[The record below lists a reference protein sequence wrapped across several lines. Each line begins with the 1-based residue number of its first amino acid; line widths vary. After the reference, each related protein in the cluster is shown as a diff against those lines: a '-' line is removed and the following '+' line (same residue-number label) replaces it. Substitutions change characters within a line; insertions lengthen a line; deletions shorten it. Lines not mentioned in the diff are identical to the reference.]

1 MSHIVQ
7 FEMSKLGANKNK
19 PSSKD
24 LMMLAELFVCEPK
37 QCHACQPRKAQMSGA
52 KIQTRMTDRHRALRE
67 AQMAQRMTKKQV
79 PDGVRSMSESALVGA
94 PSVESPTSLMSM
106 SRVAPS
112 VTESFSPSEESPL
125 VSRRPAPPSVQRRPW
140 ALPACTPPYAPARAP
155 RPTARVPSSSPHCPK
170 FIAAMDALDK
180 GGNTMGTLSRE
191 VVLFGVFFLTSGH

>member
-1 MSHIVQ
+1 
-7 FEMSKLGANKNK
+7 
-19 PSSKD
+19 
-24 LMMLAELFVCEPK
+24 MMLAELFVCEPK

-112 VTESFSPSEESPL
+112 VTESFVGPNGEAPTSVFESFE
-125 VSRRPAPPSVQRRPW
+125 RRVERVGAAGHQLCVQ
-140 ALPACTPPYAPARAP
+140 ARSCRSCAF
-155 RPTARVPSSSPHCPK
+155 H
-170 FIAAMDALDK
+170 
-180 GGNTMGTLSRE
+180 
-191 VVLFGVFFLTSGH
+191 